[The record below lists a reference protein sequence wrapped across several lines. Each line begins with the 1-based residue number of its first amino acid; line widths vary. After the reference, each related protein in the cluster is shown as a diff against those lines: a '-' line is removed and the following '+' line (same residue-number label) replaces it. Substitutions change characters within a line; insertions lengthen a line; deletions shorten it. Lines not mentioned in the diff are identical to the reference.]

1 MHTATCVKAYQGL
14 GYLREN
20 TDKSKTVHIKIDDKI
35 DVDDQGYLWFKNVCF
50 GHKDAYV
57 GDYFDFT
64 KQKEA

>member
-1 MHTATCVKAYQGL
+1 MRTATCIKAYQGL

-20 TDKSKTVHIKIDDKI
+20 TDKSKTIYIKIGDKI
-35 DVDDQGYLWFKNVCF
+35 DVDDQVYLWFKNGCF

-64 KQKEA
+64 V

>member
-20 TDKSKTVHIKIDDKI
+20 TDKSKTVHIKID
-35 DVDDQGYLWFKNVCF
+35 VDDQGYLWFKNVCF

-57 GDYFDFT
+57 GDYFDFSV
-64 KQKEA
+64 